1 MSSLKKMLSVLD
13 LFTVERPSMSADEIA
28 AALGLARTTCYR
40 YIRELAQA
48 GLLVSSGGLYSL
60 GHRIIRLDHQIRE
73 CDPLIGA
80 ARPLMKRM
88 AAETG
93 AGALLSCIYGD
104 EIVNI
109 HLESGDETP
118 QQLLGR
124 GRVMPLFRTATSRV
138 ILAALPRSR
147 LKRLYEQHGST
158 AAEADWT
165 RLSRGL
171 AEVRRQGY
179 WVSHGEMEGAL
190 EGIAAPV
197 LGAPR
202 DVAPAA
208 LSLVF
213 RPERYRMFDEQRL
226 GAELAACG
234 QAIGAELSRQATA
247 EAAAHAGAA
256 ELSPA

>member
-1 MSSLKKMLSVLD
+1 M
-13 LFTVERPSMSADEIA
+13 IA
-28 AALGLARTTCYR
+28 RIRASTCYR

-48 GLLVSSGGLYSL
+48 GLLSSSGGLYSL

-80 ARPLMKRM
+80 ARPFMQRL
-88 AAETG
+88 AGATG
-93 AGALLSCIYGD
+93 AGALLSSIYGD

-138 ILAALPRSR
+138 IVATLPRGR
-147 LKRLYEQHGST
+147 LKRLYRQYGPGAAQST
-158 AAEADWT
+158 ASETTASDWT
-165 RLSRGL
+165 RFSRGL
-171 AEVRRQGY
+171 AETRRQGW
-179 WVSHGEMEGAL
+179 WVSHGEMEGSL

-208 LSLVF
+208 VSLVF
-213 RPERYRMFDEQRL
+213 RPERYRMFDERRL
-226 GAELAACG
+226 GTELAACG
-234 QAIGAELSRQATA
+234 RAIGAELSRR
-247 EAAAHAGAA
+247 AG
-256 ELSPA
+256 SGPA